1 MERIHFHEP
10 LMSKGLIFSG
20 QGAQKVGMGQ
30 SLAAGSE
37 TAKALYAQ
45 ADEVLGWKLSE
56 ICFNGPEE
64 TLTETRVC
72 QPALYVMGYTIF
84 SLLKEAGKLDDV
96 TLAAGLS
103 LGELTALAAAGSFS
117 FEDGLKVVAERGRLM
132 QEACDATDGAMASMI
147 GGERESVEALCT
159 EHDVDMANLNCPG
172 QIVISGESG
181 KVAKAVE
188 AAKAAGTFRMVVPLK
203 VAGAYHS
210 RLMEPARAQFETF
223 LQGVQVQKPE
233 LTVLSNTT
241 GKAVSS
247 PDEIRTALTRQ
258 VVSSVLW
265 EDCMREA
272 ASQGVIEFIECGPG
286 AVLAGMA
293 KRTDRS
299 WSVVSIAELADLE
312 KA

>member
-1 MERIHFHEP
+1 
-10 LMSKGLIFSG
+10 MSKGIIFSG

-30 SLAAGSE
+30 SLVEGSA
-37 TAKALYAQ
+37 TAKALYEK

-56 ICFNGPEE
+56 ISFNGPEE

-72 QPALYVMGYTIF
+72 QPALYVHGFTVYT
-84 SLLKEAGKLDDV
+84 LLKEAGKTGDI

-117 FEDGLKVVAERGRLM
+117 FEDGLRVVAERGRLM

-147 GGERESVEALCT
+147 GGSVEAVQELCAA
-159 EHDVDMANLNCPG
+159 HDVDMANLNCPG
-172 QIVISGESG
+172 QIVISGETE
-181 KVAKAVE
+181 KVGKAVE

-210 RLMEPARAQFETF
+210 RLMEPARIKFEEF
-223 LQGVQVQKPE
+223 LKGVAIKEPQI
-233 LTVLSNTT
+233 TVLSNTT
-241 GKAVSS
+241 GKAVKS
-247 PDEIRTALTRQ
+247 PEEIREALAKQ

-272 ASQGVIEFIECGPG
+272 AKMGVAEFFECGLG

-299 WSVVSIAELADLE
+299 WKVTSIAEYAELG
-312 KA
+312 

>member
-1 MERIHFHEP
+1 
-10 LMSKGLIFSG
+10 
-20 QGAQKVGMGQ
+20 MGR
-30 SLAAGSE
+30 SLAEGSD
-37 TAKALYAQ
+37 TARALYAK
-45 ADEVLGWKLSE
+45 ADDVLGWTLSE
-56 ICFNGPEE
+56 FCFNGPEE

-84 SLLKEAGKLDDV
+84 SLLKSAGKLDEV

-103 LGELTALAAAGSFS
+103 LGELTALAAAGSFT

-147 GGERESVEALCT
+147 GGERDAVEALCA

-172 QIVISGESG
+172 QIVISGDSG
-181 KVAKAVE
+181 KVARAVE
-188 AAKAAGTFRMVVPLK
+188 AAKASGTFRMVVPLK

-210 RLMEPARAQFETF
+210 RLMEPAREQFETF
-223 LQGVQVQKPE
+223 LQGIDIREPQ

-241 GKAVSS
+241 GKPVKS

-272 ASQGVIEFIECGPG
+272 ASRDVTEFIECGPG

-299 WSVVSIAELADLE
+299 WTVVSIAELADLE

>member
-1 MERIHFHEP
+1 
-10 LMSKGLIFSG
+10 
-20 QGAQKVGMGQ
+20 MGQ

-72 QPALYVMGYTIF
+72 QPALYVMGYAIY
-84 SLLKEAGKLDDV
+84 SLLREADKLDDV

-147 GGERESVEALCT
+147 GGEREAVEALCA
-159 EHDVDMANLNCPG
+159 EYDVDMANLNCPG
-172 QIVISGESG
+172 QIVISGESS
-181 KVAKAVE
+181 KVAKAVD

-210 RLMEPARAQFETF
+210 RLMEPAREQFETF
-223 LQGVQVQKPE
+223 LQGIAVREPE

-241 GKAVSS
+241 GKAVRT

-272 ASQGVIEFIECGPG
+272 AGRGVTNFIECGPG

-293 KRTDRS
+293 KRTDRF

>member
-1 MERIHFHEP
+1 
-10 LMSKGLIFSG
+10 
-20 QGAQKVGMGQ
+20 
-30 SLAAGSE
+30 
-37 TAKALYAQ
+37 
-45 ADEVLGWKLSE
+45 
-56 ICFNGPEE
+56 
-64 TLTETRVC
+64 
-72 QPALYVMGYTIF
+72 MGYAIY
-84 SLLKEAGKLDDV
+84 SLLREAGKLDDV

-147 GGERESVEALCT
+147 GGEREAVEALCA
-159 EHDVDMANLNCPG
+159 EYDVDMANLNCPG
-172 QIVISGESG
+172 QIVISGESS
-181 KVAKAVE
+181 KVAKAVD

-210 RLMEPARAQFETF
+210 RLMEPAREQFETF
-223 LQGVQVQKPE
+223 LQGIGVREPE

-241 GKAVSS
+241 GKAVST

-272 ASQGVIEFIECGPG
+272 AGRGVTNFIECGPG